1 MLLKDFMADFI
12 DNSNQAVDSL
22 LNISVY
28 ADSPLLVRLWNMH
41 LKNVH
46 PQVIEHWRAV
56 ESLLERDLVR
66 PAASL
71 TRALNE
77 ISVFNFYLFLSPDKV
92 EEWTEHQLTIYKEDA
107 EKFKKFDVD
116 FLPGEL
122 EQANET
128 LSVVKEILGR
138 EPNLTSWIG
147 YGTALESLM
156 SDPGEWAAK
165 RYKRGTYDNLSKFVH
180 IGINGMPDRSQILA
194 EAARSTVIAVIHAI
208 LVYYREVEFPLDA
221 ASAVQRVDDLS
232 EKFWADWYP
241 EMIL

>member
-1 MLLKDFMADFI
+1 
-12 DNSNQAVDSL
+12 
-22 LNISVY
+22 
-28 ADSPLLVRLWNMH
+28 MH

-77 ISVFNFYLFLSPDKV
+77 ISVFNFYLFLSPDKI
-92 EEWTEHQLTIYKEDA
+92 EEWTEHQLTIYREDA

-116 FLPGEL
+116 FFPGEL
-122 EQANET
+122 EQANVT
-128 LSVVKEILGR
+128 LSAVKGVLGR

-156 SDPGEWAAK
+156 SAPDEWTAK

-194 EAARSTVIAVIHAI
+194 EAARSTVIAVSYPI
-208 LVYYREVEFPLDA
+208 LVYYREVGFSPDT
-221 ASAVQRVDDLS
+221 ASAVERVVDLS
-232 EKFWADWYP
+232 DKFWADWYL